1 MTSEPRGEALDFDE
15 PSSIANV
22 SGQIIEFKLHTIQ
35 SQEDFE
41 NAFSINAK
49 VKASYGLFG
58 ASAKFSYS
66 ESLQYTDEKKYAIAS
81 VEVINNTKMIEN
93 VRYKPEAAK
102 LLGNRNIDDFTN
114 RYGDTIVKAITTG
127 GSYYGVYSF
136 SSRDET
142 KLQNIFTEFTDNYAI
157 MVDGNTSIAS
167 QMKDKLKQVDLE
179 VSNYQIGGTDVDQP
193 ISFDEVIERAQKF
206 PEQVNNEN
214 GNPAPKIMSIIDYK
228 TLPSPKPPNFIDIQ
242 KSKSV
247 LDQYYNKRKEIL
259 DMINKINFIR
269 KNPDYFENPDDDKLR
284 QFLTQLKIL

>member
-1 MTSEPRGEALDFDE
+1 M
-15 PSSIANV
+15 
-22 SGQIIEFKLHTIQ
+22 K
-35 SQEDFE
+35 
-41 NAFSINAK
+41 
-49 VKASYGLFG
+49 
-58 ASAKFSYS
+58 
-66 ESLQYTDEKKYAIAS
+66 KKYAIAS

-102 LLGNRNIDDFTN
+102 LIDNGNIDEFTN
-114 RYGDTIVKAITTG
+114 RYGDTFVKAITTE
-127 GSYYGVYSF
+127 GSYYGVFSF

-142 KLQNIFTEFTDNYAI
+142 KLQNIFTEFTGNYAV
-157 MVDGNTSIAS
+157 MVAGNTSIAS

-193 ISFDEVIERAQKF
+193 ISFDEVIERAKKF
-206 PEQVNNEN
+206 PQQVNNEN
-214 GNPAPKIMSIIDYK
+214 GRPVPKIMSIIDYK

-269 KNPDYFENPDDDKLR
+269 KNPDYFENPDDNKLR
-284 QFLTQLKIL
+284 QFLTQLNDSLNKISENASKCVNDVKKCDFIDVVTPENINLPRRKQIDHIVVSPIISQNPNIIDLTHLLKP